1 MNVRRGLWRA
11 WIFVSALWVIGA
23 AFFGYLI
30 LTEGTGG
37 KYQYVEAIR
46 SDAGEMNSI
55 DWSRPFYEIRK
66 SPAKE
71 KLSPGFSLLEYRYL
85 DGFDKSVREGRMIQ
99 VDFPDR
105 SSLYLNKSYDEEDK
119 RYLSAA
125 FWSQRWERIAWA
137 SLPVVGWAVIPPLV
151 LLILGMLLFWV
162 FRGFARD

>member
-1 MNVRRGLWRA
+1 MNIRRGLWRT
-11 WIFVSALWVIGA
+11 WIFVSVLWVIGA
-23 AFFGYLI
+23 ALFGYLI
-30 LTEGTGG
+30 LMQGTGG

-71 KLSPGFSLLEYRYL
+71 KLSPEFSLLEYQYVA
-85 DGFDKSVREGRMIQ
+85 GFDKSVREGRMVQ

-105 SSLYLNKSYDEEDK
+105 SNLYMSKFFDEEDK
-119 RYLSAA
+119 QYLSAA

-137 SLPVVGWAVIPPLV
+137 SLPIFGWALIPPLV
-151 LLILGMLLFWV
+151 LLLLGMFLFWV
-162 FRGFARD
+162 FRGFARN